1 MQLVLSNLA
10 INDSGNEISSAY
22 FIRAANAQLS
32 FAEFSWSM
40 PDFEGSWQLAIDD
53 FSARVELP
61 SADNAV
67 RAQMQL
73 THNLATGQGSIQIQD
88 ASWDFSSRH
97 LSTTLLPAPK
107 NWDINAGRASLVAAL
122 AWSATDQAYEVTG
135 STEISL
141 DDISGFKDDI
151 ALTGLTTALNVKL
164 DTQSGHEHQPG
175 TLSLDLL
182 EVGLPLSEIT
192 ADFQIGADLSSVQ
205 VNALSMQVLGGTAR
219 ADPFN
224 YEIDADIN
232 AIVLRLDSIQLSFM
246 ESLAEF
252 DRVDI
257 EGSISGVLPVRLV
270 GDRITIDSGQLE
282 NDGAGGFIRYNL
294 NDDSADDSTLGV
306 ATRALSNFEFESL
319 TSNVTYTEDGDLLLS
334 MRLEGVNPELD
345 PNQPVVLN
353 LNLESN
359 IPQMLR
365 SMRATRSIEE
375 IFQRR
380 LNKE

>member
-1 MQLVLSNLA
+1 
-10 INDSGNEISSAY
+10 
-22 FIRAANAQLS
+22 
-32 FAEFSWSM
+32 
-40 PDFEGSWQLAIDD
+40 
-53 FSARVELP
+53 
-61 SADNAV
+61 
-67 RAQMQL
+67 
-73 THNLATGQGSIQIQD
+73 
-88 ASWDFSSRH
+88 
-97 LSTTLLPAPK
+97 
-107 NWDINAGRASLVAAL
+107 
-122 AWSATDQAYEVTG
+122 
-135 STEISL
+135 
-141 DDISGFKDDI
+141 
-151 ALTGLTTALNVKL
+151 
-164 DTQSGHEHQPG
+164 
-175 TLSLDLL
+175 
-182 EVGLPLSEIT
+182 
-192 ADFQIGADLSSVQ
+192 
-205 VNALSMQVLGGTAR
+205 MQVLGGTAR

-246 ESLAEF
+246 ESLAGF

-282 NDGAGGFIRYNL
+282 NDDAGGFIRYNL
-294 NDDSADDSTLGV
+294 SDDSADDSTLGV

-319 TSNVTYTEDGDLLLS
+319 ASNVTYTEDGDLLLS

-380 LNKE
+380 LNNE